1 MVNQNDSR
9 ASTSGLGLSGVDV
22 SRETDSKLQ
31 AYDAMLHKWQKAV
44 NIVSP
49 STLSD
54 SLNRHFVDSLQI
66 LPLLPKNTKTLY
78 DLGSGGGFPGMVL
91 AIAAPDIEVSLIE
104 SDRKKCSFLSSVSR
118 ETLSPTTVVN
128 TRIESAAL
136 PAPDVVTARALAD
149 LTQIFTWCLHW
160 AEENPNLTFLLPK
173 GRNVAQEI
181 ADAEEKFSFDYEQV
195 SSKTSDES
203 SIIIVY
209 KLRTRLPKA

>member
-1 MVNQNDSR
+1 MVNQSDSR
-9 ASTSGLGLSGVDV
+9 SANSGLSLSGVNV
-22 SRETDSKLQ
+22 SRETESKLQ
-31 AYDAMLHKWQKAV
+31 TYDAMLHKWQKAV

-49 STLSD
+49 STLGD

-91 AIAAPDIEVSLIE
+91 AIAAPEIQVSLIE

-118 ETLSPTTVVN
+118 ETVSPATVIN
-128 TRIESAAL
+128 ERIENAKL

-149 LTQIFTWCLHW
+149 LTLLFTWCIDW
-160 AEENPNLTFLLPK
+160 AEENADLVLVLPK
-173 GRNVAQEI
+173 GRNAAQEI
-181 ADAEEKFSFDYEQV
+181 AQAEDSFSFEYKEIP
-195 SSKTSDES
+195 SKTSDES

-209 KLRTRLPKA
+209 KLRARLPKA